1 MIDNNSSG
9 RGSGKLF
16 GDAPVASAEDFIAD
30 EQMDADPAET
40 QQECIP
46 GADEVS
52 GAAEEPC
59 GKISTSARQN
69 RPEDQFPADE
79 LFLSTGALIREEN
92 VPGEPAAVPLGFV
105 YSESGELQRCTPAGF
120 ERCLDCLR
128 NSTNLLSL
136 GNCTYLMKIELMKK
150 MLEQRFDFSEGGDEP
165 PLQRELFSAS
175 RGIFGVSTVLYG
187 IEELF
192 RCISRYFG
200 LERNRI
206 EETLVQC
213 HGGMTVMPDGTT
225 VSFSRY
231 EERLFSEIFDAIA
244 QLGIE
249 RELLVPFFES
259 IAGENYLPSQIR
271 EQICTLLYE
280 NSSADGKISLDDL
293 IENFFALYRDHYNRM
308 ITSAEQRRYPL
319 YDVYLN
325 IRLYYYHARQIIMK
339 GERTGGIDVSG
350 LSEKMKQLLALKLKN
365 CLEVQIRNRPLL
377 VEMSGYFFRLYLQGE
392 NRDDSRI
399 IRLVCYLKD
408 VIAAVNRQYNEDAA
422 AGRLRG
428 GGFSNVPDTVKKI
441 SDREQ
446 LAVLDVIHENVIRKL
461 YIYVQHNQSNNVL
474 FFSFD
479 DSSVYAVL
487 KIRREER
494 RLTAIPLLR
503 TGLQLQNVSEQMS
516 VECDPALPLN
526 SLVDSVVRIMLFETV
541 NGKKFD

>member
-1 MIDNNSSG
+1 M
-9 RGSGKLF
+9 
-16 GDAPVASAEDFIAD
+16 ASAEDFIAD
-30 EQMDADPAET
+30 EQTDADPAET

-52 GAAEEPC
+52 GAAEDPC

-79 LFLSTGALIREEN
+79 LFLSTDALIREED

-105 YSESGELQRCTPAGF
+105 YSESGALQRCTPAGF

-136 GNCTYLMKIELMKK
+136 GSCTYLMKIELMKK

-206 EETLVQC
+206 EETL
-213 HGGMTVMPDGTT
+213 

-377 VEMSGYFFRLYLQGE
+377 VEMSGYFYRLYLQGE

-408 VIAAVNRQYNEDAA
+408 VIAAVNRQ
-422 AGRLRG
+422 
-428 GGFSNVPDTVKKI
+428 
-441 SDREQ
+441 
-446 LAVLDVIHENVIRKL
+446 
-461 YIYVQHNQSNNVL
+461 YVQHNQSNNVL

-516 VECDPALPLN
+516 VFCDPAIPLN
-526 SLVDSVVRIMLFETV
+526 SLVDSIVRIVLFEAL

>member
-30 EQMDADPAET
+30 EQTDADPAET

-59 GKISTSARQN
+59 GKISTSGRQN
-69 RPEDQFPADE
+69 RPEEQFPADE
-79 LFLSTGALIREEN
+79 LFLSTDALIREEN

-105 YSESGELQRCTPAGF
+105 YSETGELQRCTPAGF

-136 GNCTYLMKIELMKK
+136 GSCTYLMKIELMKK

-231 EERLFSEIFDAIA
+231 EERLFSEIFEAIA

-280 NSSADGKISLDDL
+280 HSSADGKISLDDL

-308 ITSAEQRRYPL
+308 ITSAEQRLPPP
-319 YDVYLN
+319 N
-325 IRLYYYHARQIIMK
+325 SAGIRSMMYISISGSTIIM
-339 GERTGGIDVSG
+339 
-350 LSEKMKQLLALKLKN
+350 
-365 CLEVQIRNRPLL
+365 
-377 VEMSGYFFRLYLQGE
+377 QG
-392 NRDDSRI
+392 R
-399 IRLVCYLKD
+399 
-408 VIAAVNRQYNEDAA
+408 
-422 AGRLRG
+422 
-428 GGFSNVPDTVKKI
+428 
-441 SDREQ
+441 
-446 LAVLDVIHENVIRKL
+446 
-461 YIYVQHNQSNNVL
+461 
-474 FFSFD
+474 
-479 DSSVYAVL
+479 SS
-487 KIRREER
+487 
-494 RLTAIPLLR
+494 
-503 TGLQLQNVSEQMS
+503 
-516 VECDPALPLN
+516 
-526 SLVDSVVRIMLFETV
+526 
-541 NGKKFD
+541 

>member
-1 MIDNNSSG
+1 
-9 RGSGKLF
+9 
-16 GDAPVASAEDFIAD
+16 
-30 EQMDADPAET
+30 
-40 QQECIP
+40 
-46 GADEVS
+46 
-52 GAAEEPC
+52 
-59 GKISTSARQN
+59 
-69 RPEDQFPADE
+69 
-79 LFLSTGALIREEN
+79 
-92 VPGEPAAVPLGFV
+92 
-105 YSESGELQRCTPAGF
+105 
-120 ERCLDCLR
+120 
-128 NSTNLLSL
+128 
-136 GNCTYLMKIELMKK
+136 
-150 MLEQRFDFSEGGDEP
+150 
-165 PLQRELFSAS
+165 
-175 RGIFGVSTVLYG
+175 
-187 IEELF
+187 
-192 RCISRYFG
+192 
-200 LERNRI
+200 
-206 EETLVQC
+206 
-213 HGGMTVMPDGTT
+213 MPDGTT

-271 EQICTLLYE
+271 DQICTLLYE